1 MAKSISELRKA
12 RSGMDSL
19 MKEVEKL
26 TDKTSSRTVDE
37 RFWQPTVDKAGNG
50 TATIRF
56 LPAPKG
62 EDVPWVQI
70 WSHGF
75 KNEKNNQWYI
85 ENSLTTIG
93 LNDPVSDYNTKLW
106 NSGLESDKAQARA
119 QKRKLNY
126 ISNILVVKDPEHPE
140 NEGKVFLYRYGQKIF
155 DKIKDAMKPEDAD
168 EAPFNPFD
176 FWQGA
181 NFKLIIRKEAGY
193 RNYDKSKFATPSEIQ
208 GADDDE
214 ALEAIWNSEHS
225 LQEFL
230 KPENFKSYDELKA
243 RLDKVLNS
251 TGSGRASA
259 EEVELDDDVVVAP
272 PPKQKERKPKLE
284 REEVV
289 EDDDEDTASYFSKL
303 AEQD

>member
-1 MAKSISELRKA
+1 MSIKSISELRKA

-26 TDKTSSRTVDE
+26 TDKTSSRTTDD

-75 KNEKNNQWYI
+75 KNEKNGQWYI

-93 LNDPVSDYNTKLW
+93 KSDPVSDYNTKLW
-106 NSGLESDKAQARA
+106 NSGFESDKAIARA

-126 ISNILVVKDPEHPE
+126 ISNIIVVKDPEHPE
-140 NEGKVFLYRYGQKIF
+140 NEGKVFLYKYGQKVF
-155 DKIKDAMKPEDAD
+155 DKIKDAMKPEDQD
-168 EAPFNPFD
+168 ETPFNPFD
-176 FWQGA
+176 LWEGA
-181 NFKLIIRKEAGY
+181 NFKLIIRKEAGF
-193 RNYDKSKFATPSEIQ
+193 RNYDKSKFTSQSEVSS
-208 GADDDE
+208 DE
-214 ALEAIWNSEHS
+214 DELQKIWETEHS

-230 KPENFKSYDELKA
+230 KPENFKTYDELKA

-251 TGSGRASA
+251 TGTARSA
-259 EEVELDDDVVVAP
+259 ATEVELEDEVVA
-272 PPKQKERKPKLE
+272 PPKQKEKKSKLE
-284 REEVV
+284 QEEML
-289 EDDDEDTASYFSKL
+289 DDDDDTASYFSKL